1 MPSPPGGSHPLIPT
15 ITQVDSIEGG
25 NVFVNKYSTPNP
37 AQNLNPAQNVKTMFV
52 GNYFSCFLIGWEVLI
67 IILFATTTKL
77 SDAYMPSAGSEA
89 TSTTKGATYAMFQDT
104 HIMLAVGFGFLY
116 TLYRRYAWTGVGLNF
131 LLCAISFQWAIL
143 CVGFFDEIR
152 FVMTGLHTEF
162 QPISLS
168 LESVI
173 LGDYA
178 VCL

>member
-116 TLYRRYAWTGVGLNF
+116 QG
-131 LLCAISFQWAIL
+131 L
-143 CVGFFDEIR
+143 CVI
-152 FVMTGLHTEF
+152 
-162 QPISLS
+162 
-168 LESVI
+168 
-173 LGDYA
+173 
-178 VCL
+178 